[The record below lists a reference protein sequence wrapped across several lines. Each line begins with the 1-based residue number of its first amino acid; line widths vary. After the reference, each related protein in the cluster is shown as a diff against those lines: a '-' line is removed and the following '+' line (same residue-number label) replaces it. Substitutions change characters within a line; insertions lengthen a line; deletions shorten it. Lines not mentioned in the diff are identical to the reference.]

1 MERSGKVQAEIFDKF
16 TDVSE
21 ELKCEPHTDSPAAS
35 AASPRLDTDRLLA
48 ATDEEAKA
56 EVRQVLASR
65 FHGALEPQRYI
76 KHEKSYHRFV
86 ASLACEGY
94 TYKEMADMAGVT
106 TATIGNLMKQPFMQE
121 LVTQQLAQFSD
132 RAMLELRG
140 EALGAARRLIE
151 LSKDTDINPEIYRK
165 ANNDVLDRVYG
176 KPNQPYTH
184 RQIDPSKMS
193 DEELMAEWEKGRTN

>member
-1 MERSGKVQAEIFDKF
+1 
-16 TDVSE
+16 
-21 ELKCEPHTDSPAAS
+21 
-35 AASPRLDTDRLLA
+35 
-48 ATDEEAKA
+48 
-56 EVRQVLASR
+56 
-65 FHGALEPQRYI
+65 
-76 KHEKSYHRFV
+76 
-86 ASLACEGY
+86 
-94 TYKEMADMAGVT
+94 
-106 TATIGNLMKQPFMQE
+106 
-121 LVTQQLAQFSD
+121 
-132 RAMLELRG
+132 MLELRG

>member
-86 ASLACEGY
+86 ASLACP
-94 TYKEMADMAGVT
+94 TFFT
-106 TATIGNLMKQPFMQE
+106 FTIG
-121 LVTQQLAQFSD
+121 
-132 RAMLELRG
+132 
-140 EALGAARRLIE
+140 RR
-151 LSKDTDINPEIYRK
+151 R
-165 ANNDVLDRVYG
+165 
-176 KPNQPYTH
+176 
-184 RQIDPSKMS
+184 
-193 DEELMAEWEKGRTN
+193 